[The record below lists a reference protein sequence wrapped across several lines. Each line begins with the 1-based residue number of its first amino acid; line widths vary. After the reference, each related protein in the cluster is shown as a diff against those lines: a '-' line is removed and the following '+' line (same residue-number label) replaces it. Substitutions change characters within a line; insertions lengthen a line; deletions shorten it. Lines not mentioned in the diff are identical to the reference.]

1 METVRKHRRRTIV
14 IALTGAAAA
23 VGLIGGVAIAML
35 GGAISGV
42 NLATGVASSQAQPCQ
57 TAPVNFEFV
66 QPEWNGSA
74 REFNIAEV
82 SYRDL
87 SAACVGAGA
96 TLHVVVTEG
105 NTTFLDT
112 TLVPADT
119 SGTLEL
125 STPLNS
131 NRAPDA
137 EINYLVAG

>member
-1 METVRKHRRRTIV
+1 MDTVHKRGRRSIV
-14 IALTGAAAA
+14 IALTGATAA

-57 TAPVNFEFV
+57 TDPVNFEFV
-66 QPEWNGSA
+66 QPEWNGSVRA
-74 REFNIAEV
+74 FNIAEV

-87 SAACVGAGA
+87 STACVVASA
-96 TLHVVVTEG
+96 TLHVVVTDG

-112 TLVPADT
+112 TLVPDDT
-119 SGTLEL
+119 SGTLQL

-131 NRAPDA
+131 NRAAAA
-137 EINYLVAG
+137 EINYLVEG